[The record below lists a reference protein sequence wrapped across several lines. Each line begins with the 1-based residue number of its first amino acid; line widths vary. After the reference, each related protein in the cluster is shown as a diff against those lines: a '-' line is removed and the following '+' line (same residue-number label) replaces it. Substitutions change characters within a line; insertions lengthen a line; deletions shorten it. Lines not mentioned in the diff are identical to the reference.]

1 MSTRRTWLVLGA
13 LAVLVTVPVAIRIT
27 RGSEAKPVD
36 IEPVARHV
44 LSPTILASGSLTYQA
59 EVKLVSEVI
68 GRVRDVLVKEGD
80 QVKKGQ
86 LLLQLDPAQAQ
97 AQVAQLEASLA
108 QSRLAI
114 ERTRVNATTLD
125 NKWKRFQALRA
136 QGVIDANS
144 YDDMTS
150 QRNMAQ
156 VELESSGQMM
166 HQTEAQLRQSRE
178 SLAKTQLRAPIDG
191 KVVALIIKSGETAVP
206 SAMSIAGSDLMTVAD
221 TSSLYAEVNVNETDV
236 ARVGVGQ
243 SARIVPAAFPD
254 KSWAGVVER
263 VASSPRTVAGQ
274 GKSYLVRIRLA
285 DTESL
290 SFHTGM
296 SCRAEIATR
305 RDDSSPVVAV
315 PVQAVRY
322 EESANRN
329 EPAKA
334 SLVVVKAG
342 RATLR
347 SVETGLADDAYLEV
361 IKGVDAGEDVVTGP
375 ARTLRFLREGDRV
388 ARKDASA
395 ASGGA
400 SSSGTPKTP

>member
-1 MSTRRTWLVLGA
+1 MSSRRTWLVLGA
-13 LAVLVTVPVAIRIT
+13 LAVLVTVPVVLKVS
-27 RGSEAKPVD
+27 RGGEPKPVD
-36 IEPVARHV
+36 IEPVARRV

-108 QSRLAI
+108 QSRLSI
-114 ERTRVNATTLD
+114 ERTRVNATTLE
-125 NKWKRFQALRA
+125 NKWKRFQALRE
-136 QGVIDANS
+136 QGVVDANS
-144 YDDMTS
+144 FDDLTS
-150 QRNMAQ
+150 QRNMAR
-156 VELESSGQMM
+156 VELESSGQVM
-166 HQTEAQLRQSRE
+166 HQTEAQLRQARE
-178 SLAKTQLRAPIDG
+178 GLAKTQLRAPIDG
-191 KVVALIIKSGETAVP
+191 KVVALIIKQGETAVP

-221 TSSLYAEVNVNETDV
+221 TSSLFAEVNVNETDV

-254 KSWAGVVER
+254 KSWTGVVET
-263 VASSPRTVAGQ
+263 VASSPRTVQGQ
-274 GKSYLVRIRLA
+274 GKSYLVRIRLK
-285 DTESL
+285 DTDSL
-290 SFHTGM
+290 RFHTGM

-305 RDDSSPVVAV
+305 SDDATPVLAV

-322 EESANRN
+322 EESTNRN

-334 SLVVVKAG
+334 SLAIVKSG

-347 SVETGLADDAYLEV
+347 SIETGLADDAYLEV
-361 IKGVDAGEDVVTGP
+361 TKGVEAGEDVVTGP

-388 ARKDASA
+388 VRKDAGPA
-395 ASGGA
+395 AK
-400 SSSGTPKTP
+400 P